1 MARSAIQLIARYQKA
16 KGGRRKAR
24 REFALIVEGA
34 VMNSF
39 TLHQNVFFTK
49 AMQSELVLKR

>member
-1 MARSAIQLIARYQKA
+1 MSRVFSRTRYVISI
-16 KGGRRKAR
+16 RRKVK
-24 REFALIVEGA
+24 REFALVVEGA

-49 AMQSELVLKR
+49 ASMQSELVLKR

>member
-1 MARSAIQLIARYQKA
+1 MSRVFSLTHYAIWI
-16 KGGRRKAR
+16 RRKAR